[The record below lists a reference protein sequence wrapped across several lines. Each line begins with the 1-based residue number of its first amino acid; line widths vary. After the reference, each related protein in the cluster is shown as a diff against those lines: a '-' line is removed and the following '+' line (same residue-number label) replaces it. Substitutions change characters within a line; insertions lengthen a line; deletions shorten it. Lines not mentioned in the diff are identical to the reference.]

1 MAWCRDLLDY
11 CEIAWFVYMF
21 NLVIHI
27 YIGPGLL
34 MKKEEMYW
42 VQLVL
47 GRDIREIFEKSHFEI
62 LPCECCVSRHGNRK
76 IWIRILSCN
85 RSSQSQTGHIRLK
98 FLRTDISLVEYTRVK
113 LFYQLIDS
121 RNKFGSPTQA
131 KIAQHCPIKCCN
143 NANNDAVKYHSV
155 HYLII
160 HSTT

>member
-11 CEIAWFVYMF
+11 CEIAWFVYTF

-27 YIGPGLL
+27 YWARLID
-34 MKKEEMYW
+34 EEGRN
-42 VQLVL
+42 VL
-47 GRDIREIFEKSHFEI
+47 SIAGSGQRYSWNIWKITLRNFEI

-98 FLRTDISLVEYTRVK
+98 FLTVVWSCSTNL
-113 LFYQLIDS
+113 LILGTNLDK
-121 RNKFGSPTQA
+121 NFQSPTPA

-143 NANNDAVKYHSV
+143 NANNDAVKYHNV

-160 HSTT
+160 YSTT